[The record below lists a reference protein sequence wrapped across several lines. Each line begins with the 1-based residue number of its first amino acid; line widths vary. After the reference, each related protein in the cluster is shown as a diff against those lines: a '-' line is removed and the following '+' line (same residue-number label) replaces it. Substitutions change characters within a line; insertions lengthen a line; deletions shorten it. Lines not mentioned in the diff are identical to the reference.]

1 MGEKSEPKLRGVIG
15 RQKQPA
21 FAQTLHAAVILLL
34 PTCATMAAIILAF
47 EQGIALWEIVTLAL
61 MYFLTMAGISL
72 GLHRMLAH
80 RSFEPARPLRVV
92 LAVLGAMAAQ
102 GPPIY
107 WAANHRRHHAYT
119 DLPGDLHSPHID
131 GDRDLSGWRGLWHAH
146 IGWTFDHQLTN
157 TAFFGKDLLQ
167 DRDLAWVN
175 QHYYLWVTLG
185 LVLPAL
191 VGFAIEGNFR
201 GLLGGLLWGGGVRL
215 FLSYHFIAT
224 INSVL
229 HVSGYRR
236 FNTKESS
243 RNNFWL
249 ALPTLGEGWHNNHH
263 ASPNTANFSRVWW
276 EFDTGW
282 QLIRMLR
289 KLGLVRSA
297 NDVPAH
303 HRADDAD
310 AGKDS

>member
-1 MGEKSEPKLRGVIG
+1 MGETTETKLRGVIG
-15 RQKQPA
+15 RQEPPA
-21 FAQTLHAAVILLL
+21 LAQTLHAAVILLL
-34 PTCATMAAIILAF
+34 PTCATIVAIVLAF
-47 EQGIALWEIVTLAL
+47 EQGVARWEIATLAI

-80 RSFEPARPLRVV
+80 RAFEPARLLRAV

-119 DLPGDLHSPHID
+119 DLPGDLHSPHVD
-131 GDRDLSGWRGLWHAH
+131 GDRELRGWRGLWHAH

-157 TAFFGKDLLQ
+157 TAYFGKDLLQ
-167 DRDLAWVN
+167 DRDLTFVN
-175 QHYYLWVTLG
+175 RHYHLWVMLG

-191 VGFAIEGNFR
+191 VGFAIEGSFR
-201 GLLGGLLWGGGVRL
+201 GLAGGLLWGGGVRL

-229 HVSGYRR
+229 HVYGYRR

-243 RNNFWL
+243 RNNLWL

-263 ASPNTANFSRVWW
+263 ASPGTANFSRVWW
-276 EFDTGW
+276 EFDPGW
-282 QLIRMLR
+282 QLIRVLR
-289 KLGLVRSA
+289 RLGLVRSA
-297 NDVPAH
+297 NDVPTH
-303 HRADDAD
+303 HRAED
-310 AGKDS
+310 G